1 MPDIIT
7 AFRSQFELDRLTVVE
22 TEHWIWSIR
31 PDQVTLGSSIISLR
45 REVCAFAACTQAEF
59 QDLKVI
65 CESMESSLKAEFKYD
80 KINYLMLMMRDPL
93 VHFHVFPRYS
103 AQPSFAGSAWP
114 DANWPKPPDIFQTL
128 DDASLSGKIVE
139 ALVKVQEEGA

>member
-1 MPDIIT
+1 MSDIIT
-7 AFRSQFELDRLTVVE
+7 TFRNKFELDRLTVAE

-31 PDQVTLGSSIISLR
+31 PDQVTLGSSIISVK
-45 REVCAFAACTQAEF
+45 REVCALAECTRAEF

-65 CESMESSLKAEFKYD
+65 CEIMERRLKAEFNYD

-114 DANWPKPPDIFQTL
+114 DVSWPKAPDIVQTL
-128 DDASLSGKIVE
+128 DDASLSGKIAE
-139 ALVKVQEEGA
+139 ALVKTQGEGA